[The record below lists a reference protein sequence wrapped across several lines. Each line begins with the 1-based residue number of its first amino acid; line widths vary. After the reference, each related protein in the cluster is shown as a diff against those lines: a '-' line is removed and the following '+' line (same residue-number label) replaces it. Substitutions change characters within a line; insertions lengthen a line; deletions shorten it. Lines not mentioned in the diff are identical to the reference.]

1 MLSRVAGTVLEH
13 DDNYLL
19 VASLRIDMSATAMSP
34 FAVGVLAGASP
45 MLYLVIGVLV
55 VVAAVVTALVLTLLW
70 ERRGASPE

>member
-1 MLSRVAGTVLEH
+1 
-13 DDNYLL
+13 
-19 VASLRIDMSATAMSP
+19 MSATAMSP